1 MNMKKRLTL
10 RKRKLKG
17 MNHSDRLLTRRMV
30 VFFSQPVVIDTRN
43 QQKLLADQ
51 PWEIYCPLKNRTSL
65 NEDEGYS
72 RPLYQHS
79 TFYRIVLPCPHQATA
94 EIEKW
99 HRIRLELVNE
109 FGLSLFGAQA
119 TECALE
125 LRCELLSQNI
135 DSKNWQ
141 HDTEHSI
148 HIRPIQADRWDILN
162 NQTIKWPGFFGG
174 GHGGFEYIIRNVSGK
189 QRHLTK
195 TKYVLHCIPTNN
207 TKQTVDALSLA
218 VPISLSNNSLTG
230 YNWQESGHE
239 YSKVDMGR
247 AFMLDPR
254 LTRAKKDI
262 FCMIREVWDA
272 GTPGKLWDSA
282 LVIADLIANRLK
294 QQPRCLEKCH
304 VVDLSAGTGC
314 VGLLIKA
321 MCRSMGN
328 RGPKMT
334 LTDLPEALGLIRR
347 NYRLNQSGID
357 DQVQIEQL
365 RWGVEADARRV
376 TAKAQVDIVLASDV
390 LYVPHAF
397 ESLIATLYHLS
408 TSHRTVVYLA
418 YKRRELRDCDE
429 ARFFNRCSQYFH
441 INLVQDLSQMSPPV
455 YWEQRFGP
463 LLSLSPLEIWFSRH
477 LTHANQQGHV
487 QVYRLVKKPALF
499 DSPKFRQT

>member
-1 MNMKKRLTL
+1 
-10 RKRKLKG
+10 
-17 MNHSDRLLTRRMV
+17 MV

-174 GHGGFEYIIRNVSGK
+174 GHGGFEYIIRN
-189 QRHLTK
+189 
-195 TKYVLHCIPTNN
+195 
-207 TKQTVDALSLA
+207 
-218 VPISLSNNSLTG
+218 
-230 YNWQESGHE
+230 
-239 YSKVDMGR
+239 
-247 AFMLDPR
+247 
-254 LTRAKKDI
+254 DI